1 MRKAAPSTLSGKPF
15 GINEQFPKEINDRR
29 RVLYPQYIQAKRMGG
44 KAVIV
49 ADTLFVD
56 EMQIFPTKNHQNM
69 PTESESYKTST
80 AASRAGPA
88 RVYSRNANA
97 HTPTMEIECRNV

>member
-80 AASRAGPA
+80 AGLA